1 MHIVRVPL
9 TVSQVLQA
17 RAKGRISEEDADS
30 LQVTFLRS
38 LDAFRLP
45 PAEHSNSMSACL
57 EKLQCMYGKGSI
69 RVSVLEEVY
78 LGRLRDGHQLGQ
90 VTPAELLRLQTDFET
105 SQQQLFF

>member
-1 MHIVRVPL
+1 M
-9 TVSQVLQA
+9 LQA
-17 RAKGRISEEDADS
+17 RAKGKISEEDADS
-30 LQVTFLRS
+30 LQVTFIRS

-45 PAEHSNSMSACL
+45 PSAAASAASEHSDSMSACL

-78 LGRLRDGHQLGQ
+78 LGRLRDCHQLGQ

>member
-1 MHIVRVPL
+1 
-9 TVSQVLQA
+9 VLQA

-30 LQVTFLRS
+30 LQVTFIRS

-45 PAEHSNSMSACL
+45 ASAAASEHSDSMSACL

-69 RVSVLEEVY
+69 RLSVLEEVY

>member
-1 MHIVRVPL
+1 M
-9 TVSQVLQA
+9 LQA

-30 LQVTFLRS
+30 LQVTFIRS

-45 PAEHSNSMSACL
+45 PAAASEHSDSMSACL

-78 LGRLRDGHQLGQ
+78 LGRLRDCHQLGQ

>member
-1 MHIVRVPL
+1 M
-9 TVSQVLQA
+9 LQA

-45 PAEHSNSMSACL
+45 SSAASEHSDSLSACL

-78 LGRLRDGHQLGQ
+78 LGRLRDCHQLGQ